1 MLADINVSVII
12 TTYNASDY
20 LRRVLDAYLYQT
32 RLPDEVVVADDGS
45 TTDTAD
51 VVEQFRKVAP
61 FGVQHVWH
69 EDQGFRAAK
78 IRNEAIKASRMKY
91 LVFTDGDCIPHRCFV
106 ADHINLAHAGWFV
119 QGKRMLISELAS
131 TTFKADSRLKQFAQ
145 CIRGELQGCHHMLR
159 IPGVVIRPRGLR
171 GIKTCNFALHR
182 KAALAVNGFNEA
194 FVGWGREDA
203 EFAARLY
210 KSGLKRKDP
219 LFSALVFHLWHPENS
234 RQSLDENDR
243 MLVEVQ
249 QNGSA
254 RCLHGIEKP

>member
-1 MLADINVSVII
+1 MLVDTSVSVII
-12 TTYNASDY
+12 TTYNAPGY
-20 LRRVLDAYLYQT
+20 LRRVLDAYLCQT

-45 TTDTAD
+45 TTETAD

-61 FGVQHVWH
+61 FGVRHVWH

-119 QGKRMLISELAS
+119 QGKRMLIGEYAS

-145 CIRGELQGCHHMLR
+145 CFRGELQGCHHMLR
-159 IPGVVIRPRGLR
+159 IPGVVVRPGGLR

-182 KAALAVNGFNEA
+182 ESALAVNGFNEA

-210 KSGLKRKDP
+210 ASGLKRKDP

-234 RQSLDENDR
+234 RSTLTENDQI
-243 MLVEVQ
+243 LAESLQ
-249 QNGSA
+249 Q
-254 RCLHGIEKP
+254 GIAWCHDGIVKA